1 MTVERIAKVAKNNS
15 FVKKIVVFS
24 TNSPNSN
31 VFAYK
36 ELMEN
41 KAIPSQATYECIMA
55 DKNEDVALIVCSS
68 GTTGMP
74 KGVQLTQSNI
84 LSTLD
89 SQL

>member
-1 MTVERIAKVAKNNS
+1 MTADRIAKVAKNNS
-15 FVKKIVVFS
+15 FVKKMVVFATNS
-24 TNSPNSN
+24 TNPKLLAFKN
-31 VFAYK
+31 
-36 ELMEN
+36 LMGD
-41 KAIPSQATYECIMA
+41 KSIPSQNTYDCLKA